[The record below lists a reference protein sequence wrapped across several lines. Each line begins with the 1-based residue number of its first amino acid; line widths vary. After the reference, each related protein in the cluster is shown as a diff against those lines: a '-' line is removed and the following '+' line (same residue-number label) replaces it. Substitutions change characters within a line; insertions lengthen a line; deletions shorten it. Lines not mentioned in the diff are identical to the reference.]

1 MEKRNPHYSLTRAQS
16 LIGDGKVR
24 ATRSAL
30 EGAALLGLGFE
41 GMLEVVLSLRRQDF
55 YKSMTTYRDHRV
67 WQDVYHA
74 TTNAD
79 DVYLKLTI
87 LEDVLIVSFKPL

>member
-1 MEKRNPHYSLTRAQS
+1 
-16 LIGDGKVR
+16 
-24 ATRSAL
+24 
-30 EGAALLGLGFE
+30 
-41 GMLEVVLSLRRQDF
+41 MLETVLSLSSQDF
-55 YKSMTTYRDHRV
+55 YKSMTTYKDHRV

-74 TTNAD
+74 TANAD